1 MTLQFFS
8 HTLFSIFKTLHY
20 KTFQFYSS
28 PIPPS
33 NFSIFN
39 FEMNSPD
46 LCKGLVLFHR
56 TQKPYSNFIQ
66 INLRNIMCVFKL
78 VSKTVLLS
86 QYHFF
91 IQTHTDI
98 VQFLFSSFQFCLQ
111 KKPLSFHNAIFKLR
125 NS

>member
-1 MTLQFFS
+1 
-8 HTLFSIFKTLHY
+8 
-20 KTFQFYSS
+20 
-28 PIPPS
+28 
-33 NFSIFN
+33 
-39 FEMNSPD
+39 MNSPD

-98 VQFLFSSFQFCLQ
+98 VQFLFFSFVSILSPKNHSHSTMQFLNCEIAGTRGVSICTLYIVHIIYRRS
-111 KKPLSFHNAIFKLR
+111 LYINALFYIL
-125 NS
+125 